1 MEEEKLV
8 EKVKEILSS
17 ERLAHTLGVVQTARM
32 LAEKYGADSGK
43 AVIAALLHDIARD
56 HDRNTLLQMVRNFG
70 IVIDEVS
77 AAQPEL
83 LHQLVGAEIARR
95 DFGITDPAI
104 INAIRIH
111 TTGSVRMSL
120 LDKIVYLADFI
131 EPGRDF
137 PGVEQIRKKA
147 WEDLDE
153 GLLAATVNTI
163 RYLLEKGKLI
173 HTSTVALYNE
183 LQLIKS
189 RQE

>member
-32 LAEKYGADSGK
+32 LSEKYGADSGK

-83 LHQLVGAEIARR
+83 LHQLVGAELARR

-153 GLLAATVNTI
+153 GLLASTVNTI